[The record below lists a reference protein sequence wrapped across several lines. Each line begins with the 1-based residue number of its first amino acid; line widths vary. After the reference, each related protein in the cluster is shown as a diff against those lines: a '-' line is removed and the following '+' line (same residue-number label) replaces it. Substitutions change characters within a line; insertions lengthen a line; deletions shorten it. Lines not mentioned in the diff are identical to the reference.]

1 MNLDVIN
8 NRVDAALK
16 DNRRA
21 EWIVT
26 GMAFCIFMLGVG
38 MIAAAYWSKNA
49 YVGGGTFLLQS
60 FIYWPIREILKLR
73 RDNMLLQTLPVLV
86 AELPPKE
93 AILEI
98 RKLAE
103 HENAS
108 AR

>member
-1 MNLDVIN
+1 MNLDAIN
-8 NRVDAALK
+8 SRVDSALK

-21 EWIVT
+21 EWIVI
-26 GMAFCIFMLGVG
+26 GMALGIFMLGAGV
-38 MIAAAYWSKNA
+38 IVVAYWSKNP

-60 FIYWPIREILKLR
+60 FLYWPIREILKLR
-73 RDNMLLQTLPVLV
+73 KDNMVLQTLPVLV

-103 HENAS
+103 YMRN
-108 AR
+108 RR